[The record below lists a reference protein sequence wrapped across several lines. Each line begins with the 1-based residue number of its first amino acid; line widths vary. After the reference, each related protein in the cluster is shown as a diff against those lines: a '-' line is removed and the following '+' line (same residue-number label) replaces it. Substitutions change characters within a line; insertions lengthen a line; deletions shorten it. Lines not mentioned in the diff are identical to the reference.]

1 MTFKKINELDDT
13 EVQGKKAILVYGFN
27 EEEMKNVEKFTSE
40 MEIQDII
47 CIDKD
52 KVQNTL
58 GDLLMGNAKSSN
70 IFNNQVI
77 MAKVVVFNN
86 LSDKNI
92 YEYVNGFRK
101 EIGVKPIFA
110 TVTPHSIKWKFYDLI
125 QELIKER
132 EEMKKMSP
140 K

>member
-1 MTFKKINELDDT
+1 
-13 EVQGKKAILVYGFN
+13 
-27 EEEMKNVEKFTSE
+27 
-40 MEIQDII
+40 
-47 CIDKD
+47 
-52 KVQNTL
+52 VQNTL